1 MILVVLKS
9 ILVISSVSAQYQF
22 STGLEL
28 TNVLAGSLDAQWR
41 LNYHGKLGQC
51 FHQELGLVF
60 WRNEA
65 TNYSALTMQGQY
77 LYRYKAL
84 ETGVG
89 IDMGSIFDKG
99 IKPTFGFNVE
109 IRAWLNQIGAFFS
122 PTYRY
127 KSTTHEW
134 SIGHYLGII
143 YKF

>member
-1 MILVVLKS
+1 
-9 ILVISSVSAQYQF
+9 
-22 STGLEL
+22 
-28 TNVLAGSLDAQWR
+28 
-41 LNYHGKLGQC
+41 
-51 FHQELGLVF
+51 
-60 WRNEA
+60 
-65 TNYSALTMQGQY
+65 MQGQY